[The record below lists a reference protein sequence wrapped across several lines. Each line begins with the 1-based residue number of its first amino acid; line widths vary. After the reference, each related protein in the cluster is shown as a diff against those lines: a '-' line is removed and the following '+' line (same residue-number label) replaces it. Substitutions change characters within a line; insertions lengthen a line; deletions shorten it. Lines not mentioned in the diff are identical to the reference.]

1 MMNTPTADDVLAK
14 LGLQTRMTTRDYLF
28 PALGLFGLGMLV
40 GAGIVAASVP
50 SLREQIRDGIRRSAS
65 KVRDYSE
72 QAREKVEDTVG
83 QIKEKAQGAMSN
95 MGVGGGN
102 GNMTGGNG
110 NGQGRS
116 QQGEDFQSMTREQL
130 LERAKSMNVQTR
142 ANMSKNEIIDALNA
156 R

>member
-14 LGLQTRMTTRDYLF
+14 LGLQTRMTARDYMF

-40 GAGIVAASVP
+40 GAGIVAISVP
-50 SLREQIRDGIRRSAS
+50 TLREQIRDGLRRGATR
-65 KVRDYSE
+65 VRDMGD
-72 QAREKVEDTVG
+72 QAREKMEGAVDT
-83 QIKEKAQGAMSN
+83 IKEKAQGAMGN
-95 MGVGGGN
+95 MGAGAMGGN
-102 GNMTGGNG
+102 GH
-110 NGQGRS
+110 GRT
-116 QQGEDFQSMTREQL
+116 QAGEDFQSMTREQL